1 MTATIRIEMD
11 NAAFED
17 TPMLELGRILRE
29 LARSVETLGRDTETR
44 LRDVNGNTVG
54 EFSVQG

>member
-1 MTATIRIEMD
+1 MHAKITVKMD

-17 TPMLELGRILRE
+17 TPATELARILRT
-29 LARSVETLGRDTETR
+29 LAEKIENEGPGICT

-54 EFSVQG
+54 EFKIYP